1 MLYNDFMWNNFIQ
14 FQMFAGNLWTDP
26 QYEKL
31 VLSFEISQYQLR
43 RGEAQEERR
52 ISNLTKL
59 FQSYNILY
67 CVKL

>member
-31 VLSFEISQYQLR
+31 VLSFEISQYRLR
-43 RGEAQEERR
+43 ICSGAGSSGGKKDLE
-52 ISNLTKL
+52 
-59 FQSYNILY
+59 F
-67 CVKL
+67 